1 MPLLS
6 ILIPTKN
13 RTPQL
18 RSLISILSHYIAR
31 QSIEDE
37 IEIIISN
44 NSETP
49 IESFNLEYVRI
60 IELEKKTDTAEE
72 NLFSLFKIAKGEYV
86 WPLGDDDLPILE
98 SFEKLIELCRTQTYD
113 AMIWNSRILGID
125 GEPLGHSRIS
135 LNSDFLAIDFDKFLE
150 RLGYWSIPAGIS
162 LTIFKN
168 NLHNYDFMK
177 KIEQLNSPIY
187 SHVTYYAKIF
197 KEKKFAFVNSD
208 LVNYQTNSH
217 DVLPTKNNHWKK
229 YSRSQNFFFRY
240 PWTLGF
246 IEHLLIL
253 ENNNAIGENFLENV
267 LDISHFGR
275 RFKLAEKVIELIFE
289 QRILELQGI
298 TKIKINDEEMYKM
311 LSYLERKIPRYAR
324 SYELLRETS
333 GSHKNNRKRALKLLE
348 NHLRAMRY
356 AGERLPFQGYFRF
369 IKCNFLYYETPLGW
383 LAIKPNLADIDL
395 KYIDRKFDVGDLS
408 RPLNNS
414 IKWAL
419 NGLEIPKG
427 FEYHGE
433 TLQDLEKT
441 LVTLGH
447 IKSSDINSE
456 LQFFLSPEKYAS
468 QNYIPKSRMR
478 NIWNYLP
485 LSLRRVIKK
494 ILLS

>member
-18 RSLISILSHYIAR
+18 KSLISILSHYIAK

-37 IEIIISN
+37 IEIIVSN

-60 IELEKKTDTAEE
+60 IEVEKKTDTAEE

-86 WPLGDDDLPILE
+86 WPLGDDDIPILE

-113 AMIWNSRILGID
+113 AMIWNSRIIGID
-125 GEPLGHSRIS
+125 GESLGHSRIS
-135 LNSDFLAIDFDKFLE
+135 SNQDFLAIDFDKFLE

-197 KEKKFAFVNSD
+197 KERKFVFVNSD

-217 DVLPTKNNHWKK
+217 DVLPTKKNHWQT
-229 YSRSQNFFFRY
+229 YSKSQNRFFRY

-246 IEHLLIL
+246 IKHLIIL
-253 ENNNAIGENFLENV
+253 ENHKAIGENFLENV

-275 RFKLAEKVIELIFE
+275 RFKLAEKVIELIIE
-289 QRILELQGI
+289 QRISELMGI
-298 TKIKINDEEMYKM
+298 SKIKINDEEMHEM

-324 SYELLRETS
+324 SFELLRETS
-333 GSHKNNRKRALKLLE
+333 DSHTFKKKKAVKLLE
-348 NHLRAMRY
+348 NHFRAMQI
-356 AGERLPFQGYFRF
+356 ATERLPFQGYFRF
-369 IKCNFLYYETPLGW
+369 VKCNFLYYETPLGW

-408 RPLNNS
+408 RPLNS
-414 IKWAL
+414 SLKWAL
-419 NGLEIPKG
+419 SGLEIPKG
-427 FEYHGE
+427 FEYQGE
-433 TLQDLEKT
+433 TLKDLEKT
-441 LVTLGH
+441 LATLGH
-447 IKSSDINSE
+447 TKSSDINSE

-468 QNYIPKSRMR
+468 QNYIPQSRVR
-478 NIWNYLP
+478 NLWNHLP
-485 LSLRRVIKK
+485 LSIRRAIKK
-494 ILLS
+494 ILQS